1 MSAIIKPITKAI
13 IASMSLNDL
22 LGVPTLTPKAKVKA
36 TQGTKVPRVVLTA
49 EELKAKRNEAQKALR
64 STPEGR
70 AYANEASKRSIAKKK
85 ARLQMEMDTLK
96 ALVDAIKP
104 EVIVEAIQEAVVE
117 VAVEKVTKKVAKK
130 ASKNSKAVVEAEAAP
145 F

>member
-1 MSAIIKPITKAI
+1 MTTASTKITKAV

-22 LGVPTLTPKAKVKA
+22 LGTPTATPKAKVKA
-36 TQGTKVPRVVLTA
+36 MQGTKVPRVVLTA
-49 EELKAKRNEAQKALR
+49 EELKAKRNETQKALR

-85 ARLQMEMDTLK
+85 ARLEAEMATLK

-104 EVIVEAIQEAVVE
+104 EAIVEAIQEAVVE
-117 VAVEKVTKKVAKK
+117 VVVKKATKKP
-130 ASKNSKAVVEAEAAP
+130 SKNSKAVIEAEDAP